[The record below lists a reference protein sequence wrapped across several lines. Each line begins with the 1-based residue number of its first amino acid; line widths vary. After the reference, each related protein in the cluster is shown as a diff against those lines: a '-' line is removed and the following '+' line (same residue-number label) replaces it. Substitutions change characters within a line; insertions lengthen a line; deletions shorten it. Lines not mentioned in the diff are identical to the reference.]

1 MDRSLIESDLLE
13 SASSFGLDH
22 TRRGDKDGP
31 LFKPEKVTYGTTLR
45 GKVRDDMTKARG
57 GKTMKGEVGAIPQWR
72 SLLFDHAKAVYAD
85 GAGSETSSGDYENL
99 VRLMGPMADEALRIV
114 EAFANGARSAD
125 GISGSGN
132 PVPPEFDTRISIIL
146 NGLAPEAET
155 HRKGEAGTTSVI
167 QQELWQLLYKVRES
181 AELSYAREIELV
193 ELDRR
198 ILFLLRSQGALVP
211 ADISGSVGVDKAQVS
226 RSVKRLLELKMVQ
239 RDQIRAPVGLTRKG
253 TALADRLLRLA
264 ELRNRELTFDIGDE
278 ELAAFFA
285 VIEKLLRRA
294 VMLYEQER
302 SLNQN
307 DVKSLNPF
315 VMDPDY
321 DPDAG
326 SPIVI
331 ERSRI
336 LAPLM
341 TLSAYFSR
349 SGALTFKR
357 LTNLS
362 NFETWV
368 LNEIA
373 LDSPIDWNTLV
384 SRLDRDHSQAG
395 RTVTALVERGLV
407 DRSGKPGRRHGRF
420 RPTVEGQR
428 LIEIIQ
434 EASRH
439 RGAFLMAPLS
449 VPEREK
455 FAATFEKVRRN
466 AVVQLERERTF
477 DELDQDLR

>member
-1 MDRSLIESDLLE
+1 M
-13 SASSFGLDH
+13 
-22 TRRGDKDGP
+22 P
-31 LFKPEKVTYGTTLR
+31 P
-45 GKVRDDMTKARG
+45 
-57 GKTMKGEVGAIPQWR
+57 WR
-72 SLLFDHAKAVYAD
+72 SLLIDHARAAYAD
-85 GAGSETSSGDYENL
+85 GPEAPDDKLTHVELTKL
-99 VRLMGPMADEALRIV
+99 LGPMADEALRIV
-114 EAFANGARSAD
+114 EAFAHGARAAD
-125 GISGSGN
+125 GISGHSN
-132 PVPPEFDTRISIIL
+132 AVPPEFDTRLSIIL

-155 HRKGEAGTTSVI
+155 HRAGELGTTSVI

-181 AELSYAREIELV
+181 AELSYAREIDLV

-226 RSVKRLLELKMVQ
+226 RSVKRLLELKMVE
-239 RDQIRAPVGLTRKG
+239 REQIRAPVSLTRKG
-253 TALADRLLRLA
+253 ATLADRLLRLA

-278 ELAAFFA
+278 ELAGFFS
-285 VIEKLLRRA
+285 VIEKLLQRA

-302 SLNQN
+302 ALSHS

-315 VMDPDY
+315 TIDPEY
-321 DPDAG
+321 
-326 SPIVI
+326 SPESGNPVVI
-331 ERSRI
+331 ERGRI
-336 LAPLM
+336 ISPLM

-357 LTNLS
+357 LTSLS
-362 NFETWV
+362 NFESWV

-373 LDSPIDWNTLV
+373 LDAPINWNTLV

-395 RTVTALVERGLV
+395 RTVTALIDRGLV
-407 DRSGKPGRRHGRF
+407 ERSGKPGRRHGRF
-420 RPTVEGQR
+420 TPTAEGQR
-428 LIEIIQ
+428 LFEIIQ
-434 EASRH
+434 EASRQ

-477 DELDQDLR
+477 DELGQNLG

>member
-1 MDRSLIESDLLE
+1 MTVKAEDVPKWRQLLFAHAKNVY
-13 SASSFGLDH
+13 SNG
-22 TRRGDKDGP
+22 TRANPADED
-31 LFKPEKVTYGTTLR
+31 Y
-45 GKVRDDMTKARG
+45 D
-57 GKTMKGEVGAIPQWR
+57 
-72 SLLFDHAKAVYAD
+72 SLL
-85 GAGSETSSGDYENL
+85 TM
-99 VRLMGPMADEALRIV
+99 MGPMADEAMRIV
-114 EAFANGARSAD
+114 EAFAYGARAAD
-125 GISGSGN
+125 GVSGEGIAA
-132 PVPPEFDTRISIIL
+132 PPEFETRLSIIL

-155 HRKGEAGTTSVI
+155 QVAGGEGPTSVI
-167 QQELWQLLYKVRES
+167 QIDLWQLLYKVRES
-181 AELSYAREIELV
+181 AELSYAREIDLV

-211 ADISGSVGVDKAQVS
+211 ADISGAVGVDKAQVS
-226 RSVKRLLELKMVQ
+226 RSVKRLLELKMVE
-239 RDQIRAPVGLTRKG
+239 RDQIRAPVSLTRKG
-253 TALADRLLRLA
+253 ATLADRLLRLA

-302 SLNQN
+302 TLNQN

-315 VMDPDY
+315 TIDPDY
-321 DPDAG
+321 DPDAEK
-326 SPIVI
+326 SIMI

-362 NFETWV
+362 NFESWV

-373 LDSPIDWNTLV
+373 LDAPIDWNTLV

-395 RTVTALVERGLV
+395 RTITALIERGLV
-407 DRSGKPGRRHGRF
+407 ERSGKPGRRHGTF
-420 RPTVEGQR
+420 KPTKEGQR

-449 VPEREK
+449 VPERKK
-455 FAATFEKVRRN
+455 FDATFEKVRRN

-477 DELDQDLR
+477 DELDQDASNRS

>member
-1 MDRSLIESDLLE
+1 
-13 SASSFGLDH
+13 
-22 TRRGDKDGP
+22 
-31 LFKPEKVTYGTTLR
+31 
-45 GKVRDDMTKARG
+45 MTKARE
-57 GKTMKGEVGAIPQWR
+57 GKRMEGKAKAVPQWR
-72 SLLFDHAKAVYAD
+72 SLLFDHAKRVYAD
-85 GAGSETSSGDYENL
+85 GDAGEAPAADYDVL
-99 VRLMGPMADEALRIV
+99 VNLMGPMADEAMRIV
-114 EAFANGARSAD
+114 EAFAFGARAAD
-125 GISGSGN
+125 RTSGKGN
-132 PVPPEFDTRISIIL
+132 TVPPEFETRLAIIL

-155 HRKGEAGTTSVI
+155 HRAADSGTTTVI

-181 AELSYAREIELV
+181 AELSYAREIDLV

-198 ILFLLRSQGALVP
+198 ILFLLRSQGSLVP
-211 ADISGSVGVDKAQVS
+211 ADISGAVGVDKAQVS
-226 RSVKRLLELKMVQ
+226 RSVKRLLELKMVE
-239 RDQIRAPVGLTRKG
+239 RDQIRAPVSLTRKG
-253 TALADRLLRLA
+253 VTLSDRLLRLA
-264 ELRNRELTFDIGDE
+264 ELRNRELTFDIKDD
-278 ELAAFFA
+278 ELADFFA

-302 SLNQN
+302 ALSQT

-315 VMDPDY
+315 TIDPDY
-321 DPDAG
+321 EPGSD

-331 ERSRI
+331 DRSRI
-336 LAPLM
+336 ISPLM

-362 NFETWV
+362 NFESWV

-373 LDSPIDWNTLV
+373 LDAPIDWNTLV

-395 RTVTALVERGLV
+395 RTVSALVERGLV
-407 DRSGKPGRRHGRF
+407 ERSGKPGRRHGRF
-420 RPTVEGQR
+420 TPTDEGQR
-428 LIEIIQ
+428 LFEIIQ
-434 EASRH
+434 EASRQ

-455 FAATFEKVRRN
+455 FSATFDKVRRN

-477 DELDQDLR
+477 DELGQDLP

>member
-1 MDRSLIESDLLE
+1 M
-13 SASSFGLDH
+13 
-22 TRRGDKDGP
+22 K
-31 LFKPEKVTYGTTLR
+31 
-45 GKVRDDMTKARG
+45 KAREA
-57 GKTMKGEVGAIPQWR
+57 KEREKMSGAVPQWR
-72 SLLFDHAKAVYAD
+72 KLLFDHARSVYAD
-85 GAGSETSSGDYENL
+85 GADARENTSTQLEL
-99 VRLMGPMADEALRIV
+99 QKLLGPMADEAMRIV
-114 EAFANGARSAD
+114 EAFAHGARAAD
-125 GISGSGN
+125 GTSGSGN
-132 PVPPEFDTRISIIL
+132 AVPPEFETRLSIIL

-155 HRKGEAGTTSVI
+155 QRMGEGEESSVI

-198 ILFLLRSQGALVP
+198 ILFLLRSQGPLVP

-226 RSVKRLLELKMVQ
+226 RSVKRLLELKMVE
-239 RDQIRAPVGLTRKG
+239 RDQIRAPVSLTRKG
-253 TALADRLLRLA
+253 MGLADRLLRLA

-278 ELAAFFA
+278 ELAEFFA
-285 VIEKLLRRA
+285 VIEKLLHRA

-302 SLNQN
+302 ALNHS

-315 VMDPDY
+315 NVDPEY
-321 DPDAG
+321 EPNSG

-362 NFETWV
+362 NFESWV

-373 LDSPIDWNTLV
+373 LDAPIDWNTLV

-395 RTVTALVERGLV
+395 RTVTALIERGLV
-407 DRSGKPGRRHGRF
+407 ERSGKPGRRHGKF
-420 RPTVEGQR
+420 TPTDEGAR

-434 EASRH
+434 EASRQ
-439 RGAFLMAPLS
+439 RSAFLMAPLS
-449 VPEREK
+449 VPERDK
-455 FAATFEKVRRN
+455 FAVTFEKVRRN
-466 AVVQLERERTF
+466 AIVQLERERTF
-477 DELDQDLR
+477 DELGQNLP

>member
-1 MDRSLIESDLLE
+1 MARAREGRILE
-13 SASSFGLDH
+13 GKS
-22 TRRGDKDGP
+22 
-31 LFKPEKVTYGTTLR
+31 TTVPR
-45 GKVRDDMTKARG
+45 
-57 GKTMKGEVGAIPQWR
+57 WR
-72 SLLFDHAKAVYAD
+72 SLLFAHAKAVYAD
-85 GAGSETSSGDYENL
+85 GASSDGSPSDNEELTS
-99 VRLMGPMADEALRIV
+99 LMGPMADEAMRIV
-114 EAFANGARSAD
+114 EAFAFGARAAD
-125 GISGSGN
+125 GISGNGN
-132 PVPPEFDTRISIIL
+132 AVPPEFETRLAIIL

-155 HRKGEAGTTSVI
+155 HRSGERGTTTVI

-181 AELSYAREIELV
+181 AELSYAREIDLV

-211 ADISGSVGVDKAQVS
+211 ADISGAVGVDKAQVS
-226 RSVKRLLELKMVQ
+226 RSVKRLLELKMVE
-239 RDQIRAPVGLTRKG
+239 RDQIRAPVSLTRKG
-253 TALADRLLRLA
+253 VTLSDRLLRLA

-278 ELAAFFA
+278 ELTSFFS

-302 SLNQN
+302 ALSNT

-315 VMDPDY
+315 NVDPAY
-321 DPDAG
+321 EPD
-326 SPIVI
+326 SDNPIVI
-331 ERSRI
+331 DRSRI
-336 LAPLM
+336 ISPLM

-362 NFETWV
+362 NFESWV

-373 LDSPIDWNTLV
+373 LDAPIDWNTLV

-395 RTVTALVERGLV
+395 RTVSALVERGLV
-407 DRSGKPGRRHGRF
+407 ERQGKPGRRHGRF
-420 RPTVEGQR
+420 NPTEEGQR
-428 LIEIIQ
+428 LFEIIQ
-434 EASRH
+434 EASRQ

-449 VPEREK
+449 IPEREK
-455 FAATFEKVRRN
+455 FSATFEKVRRN

-477 DELDQDLR
+477 DELGQSLS

>member
-1 MDRSLIESDLLE
+1 M
-13 SASSFGLDH
+13 
-22 TRRGDKDGP
+22 
-31 LFKPEKVTYGTTLR
+31 
-45 GKVRDDMTKARG
+45 MTKAG
-57 GKTMKGEVGAIPQWR
+57 AGKIAKSGQGSAQWR
-72 SLLFDHAKAVYAD
+72 TMLLDHAKDVYSN
-85 GAGSETSSGDYENL
+85 GAAATGNRSAHDELTAL
-99 VRLMGPMADEALRIV
+99 LGPMADEAIQIV
-114 EAFANGARSAD
+114 EAFALGARSSKGVVGEKAK
-125 GISGSGN
+125 
-132 PVPPEFDTRISIIL
+132 VPPEFEARLSIIL

-155 HRKGEAGTTSVI
+155 HQAGEDKEPAFI
-167 QQELWQLLYKVRES
+167 QHHLWQLLYKVRES
-181 AELSYAREIELV
+181 AELSYAREIDLV

-198 ILFLLRSQGALVP
+198 ILFLLRSQGPLVP

-226 RSVKRLLELKMVQ
+226 RSVKRLLDLKMVD
-239 RDQIRAPVGLTRKG
+239 REQIRAPVGLTRKG
-253 TALADRLLRLA
+253 TTLADRLLRLA

-278 ELAAFFA
+278 ELSEFFA
-285 VIEKLLRRA
+285 VIEKLLQRA

-302 SLNQN
+302 ALSHT

-315 VMDPDY
+315 TIDPAY
-321 DPDAG
+321 EPGSG

-331 ERSRI
+331 ERARI
-336 LAPLM
+336 ISPLM

-362 NFETWV
+362 NFESWV

-373 LDSPIDWNTLV
+373 LDAPIDWNTLV

-395 RTVTALVERGLV
+395 RTITALMERSLIE
-407 DRSGKPGRRHGRF
+407 RSGKPGRRHGTF
-420 RPTVEGQR
+420 RPTDEGRR
-428 LIEIIQ
+428 LFEIIQ
-434 EASRH
+434 EASRQ

-477 DELDQDLR
+477 DELGHDLS